1 MFPNIGTS
9 ELIIIGIILVI
20 FFGSQKLKE
29 LARGLGE
36 SSKEIKKIK
45 KDMETAFTEEGG
57 ENKNV

>member
-1 MFPNIGTS
+1 MFSNIGTG
-9 ELIIIGIILVI
+9 EIIIIAIVLLF

-45 KDMETAFTEEGG
+45 EEIEGG
-57 ENKNV
+57 DHQNA

>member
-1 MFPNIGTS
+1 MFSNIGTS
-9 ELIIIGIILVI
+9 ELIIIGVILVI

-45 KDMETAFTEEGG
+45 HEMDTAFTEKGG
-57 ENKNV
+57 EHSDA

>member
-1 MFPNIGTS
+1 MFSNIGAS
-9 ELIIIGIILVI
+9 ELIIIGVILVI

-45 KDMETAFTEEGG
+45 KEIEGG
-57 ENKNV
+57 DQPDV